1 MAVTPAAV
9 RTAAVRTATAGT
21 HRHWLLKPIGFNVN
35 QCGFAPR
42 SLTAFRHGVPRQRI
56 DLTSHCHTSQIVVA
70 CCMLHNLALHRQV
83 PFLQED
89 GPDGGVVAAVE
100 PVESEEEEAEEDD
113 IDNRNTVIEQYFQ

>member
-9 RTAAVRTATAGT
+9 RTAAGRTATAGA

-42 SLTAFRHGVPRQRI
+42 SSTAYRHGVPRQRV
-56 DLTSHCHTSQIVVA
+56 DLTSHCRTS
-70 CCMLHNLALHRQV
+70 QV

-100 PVESEEEEAEEDD
+100 PAESEEEEDEEDD
-113 IDNRNTVIEQYFQ
+113 TDNRDTVIQ

>member
-9 RTAAVRTATAGT
+9 RTATAGA

-35 QCGFAPR
+35 QCAFALR
-42 SLTAFRHGVPRQRI
+42 SSTAYRHGVPRQRV
-56 DLTSHCHTSQIVVA
+56 DLTSHCHTS
-70 CCMLHNLALHRQV
+70 QV

-100 PVESEEEEAEEDD
+100 PVESEEEEDDGEDT
-113 IDNRNTVIEQYFQ
+113 DNRDTVIQQYFQ